1 MVITQLVEVLD
12 LALIDHGMMLLIEA
26 VDRITLQGGT
36 HILQKGILIDLSWEG
51 TLRILIFMV
60 IICMD

>member
-51 TLRILIFMV
+51 ALRILIFMV